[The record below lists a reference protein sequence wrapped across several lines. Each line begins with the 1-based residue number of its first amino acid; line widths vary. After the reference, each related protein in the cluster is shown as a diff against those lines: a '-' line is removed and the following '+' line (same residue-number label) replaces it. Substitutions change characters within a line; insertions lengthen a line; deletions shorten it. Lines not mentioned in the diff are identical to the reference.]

1 MSHFTNLKTSFKN
14 LIHLENAL
22 TKLEIPYK
30 RQKKVIES
38 NNPQRYNINLVI
50 PQSNNYDITFNW
62 NGEEYELVLDASFWI
77 QPYPV
82 ESFINKLSQHY
93 ANDVIITESQKIGFQ
108 PIKSKQHVDGS
119 NTITLQRWNL
129 NNSVSTVYVFCDYIC
144 SKSYFGRVS
153 KV

>member
-14 LIHLENAL
+14 LLHLENAL
-22 TKLEIPYK
+22 NKLEIPYK
-30 RQKKVIES
+30 REKKVIEG
-38 NNPQRYNINLVI
+38 NNSKLYNVNLVI

-62 NGEEYELVLDASFWI
+62 NGEEYELILDASFWI

-108 PIKSKQHVDGS
+108 PIKSKQHVDCS

-129 NNSVSTVYVFCDYIC
+129 NNSISLV
-144 SKSYFGRVS
+144 
-153 KV
+153 

>member
-14 LIHLENAL
+14 LLHLENAL
-22 TKLEIPYK
+22 NKLEIPYK
-30 RQKKVIES
+30 REKKVIEA
-38 NNPQRYNINLVI
+38 NNSKLYNVNLVI

-108 PIKSKQHVDGS
+108 PIKTKQHVDGS

-129 NNSVSTVYVFCDYIC
+129 NNSVSLI
-144 SKSYFGRVS
+144 
-153 KV
+153 

>member
-14 LIHLENAL
+14 LLHLENAL

-30 RQKKVIES
+30 REKKVIES
-38 NNPQRYNINLVI
+38 KNSKLYNINLVI

-62 NGEEYELVLDASFWI
+62 NGEEYELVLDTSFWI

-129 NNSVSTVYVFCDYIC
+129 NNSVSLV
-144 SKSYFGRVS
+144 
-153 KV
+153 

>member
-14 LIHLENAL
+14 LLHLENAL
-22 TKLEIPYK
+22 NKLEIPYK
-30 RQKKVIES
+30 REKKVIDV
-38 NNPQRYNINLVI
+38 NNSKLYNINLVI

-62 NGEEYELVLDASFWI
+62 NGEEYELVLDTSFWI
-77 QPYPV
+77 QRYPV

-108 PIKSKQHVDGS
+108 PIKTKQHVDGS

-129 NNSVSTVYVFCDYIC
+129 NNSVSLV
-144 SKSYFGRVS
+144 
-153 KV
+153 

>member
-14 LIHLENAL
+14 LLHLENAL
-22 TKLEIPYK
+22 NKLAISYRRE
-30 RQKKVIES
+30 KKVLG
-38 NNPQRYNINLVI
+38 NNNSKVYNINLII
-50 PQSNNYDITFNW
+50 PQSNDYDIMFNW

-93 ANDVIITESQKIGFQ
+93 ANNIILTESQKIGFQ
-108 PIKSKQHVDGS
+108 PIKSKQHLDGS

-129 NNSVSTVYVFCDYIC
+129 NNSVSLI
-144 SKSYFGRVS
+144 
-153 KV
+153 

>member
-14 LIHLENAL
+14 LLHLENAL
-22 TKLEIPYK
+22 NKLEIPYK
-30 RQKKVIES
+30 REKKVIEG
-38 NNPQRYNINLVI
+38 NNSKLYNVNLVI

-93 ANDVIITESQKIGFQ
+93 ANNVIITESQKIGFQ
-108 PIKSKQHVDGS
+108 PIKSKQHIDGS

-129 NNSVSTVYVFCDYIC
+129 NNSVSVI
-144 SKSYFGRVS
+144 
-153 KV
+153 

>member
-14 LIHLENAL
+14 LFHLENAL
-22 TKLEIPYK
+22 NKLEIPYK
-30 RQKKVIES
+30 REKKAIDA
-38 NNPQRYNINLVI
+38 NNSKHHNVNLVI

-108 PIKSKQHVDGS
+108 PVKSKQHVDGS

-129 NNSVSTVYVFCDYIC
+129 KNSVSVL
-144 SKSYFGRVS
+144 
-153 KV
+153 

>member
-14 LIHLENAL
+14 LLHLENAL
-22 TKLEIPYK
+22 NKLEIPYK
-30 RQKKVIES
+30 REKKVIEVDNS
-38 NNPQRYNINLVI
+38 KLYNINLVI

-129 NNSVSTVYVFCDYIC
+129 KNSVSIV
-144 SKSYFGRVS
+144 
-153 KV
+153 

>member
-1 MSHFTNLKTSFKN
+1 MSYNLIVNNINEGIFMSHFTNLKTSFKN
-14 LIHLENAL
+14 LAHLENAL
-22 TKLEIPYK
+22 NKLEISY
-30 RQKKVIES
+30 RREKKVVEG
-38 NNPQRYNINLVI
+38 NNSKLYNINLVI

-62 NGEEYELVLDASFWI
+62 NGEEYELVVDASFWI

-129 NNSVSTVYVFCDYIC
+129 NNSISLV
-144 SKSYFGRVS
+144 
-153 KV
+153 

>member
-14 LIHLENAL
+14 LLHLENAL
-22 TKLEIPYK
+22 NKLEIQYK
-30 RQKKVIES
+30 REKKVIEG
-38 NNPQRYNINLVI
+38 NNSKLYNVNLVI

-77 QPYPV
+77 QPYPI

-93 ANDVIITESQKIGFQ
+93 ANDVIISESQKIGFQ

-129 NNSVSTVYVFCDYIC
+129 TNSVSLV
-144 SKSYFGRVS
+144 
-153 KV
+153 

>member
-14 LIHLENAL
+14 LLHLENAL
-22 TKLEIPYK
+22 NKLEIPYK
-30 RQKKVIES
+30 REKKVIEG
-38 NNPQRYNINLVI
+38 NNSKLYNVNLVI

-62 NGEEYELVLDASFWI
+62 SGEEYELILDASFWI

-129 NNSVSTVYVFCDYIC
+129 NNSISVI
-144 SKSYFGRVS
+144 
-153 KV
+153 

>member
-14 LIHLENAL
+14 LLHLENAL
-22 TKLEIPYK
+22 NKLEIPYK
-30 RQKKVIES
+30 REKKVIEL
-38 NNPQRYNINLVI
+38 NNSKLYNINLVI
-50 PQSNNYDITFNW
+50 PQSNDYDITFNW

-108 PIKSKQHVDGS
+108 PIKSKQHIDGS
-119 NTITLQRWNL
+119 NTITLQRCNL
-129 NNSVSTVYVFCDYIC
+129 NNSVSLV
-144 SKSYFGRVS
+144 
-153 KV
+153 

>member
-14 LIHLENAL
+14 LLHLENAL
-22 TKLEIPYK
+22 NKLEILYK
-30 RQKKVIES
+30 REKKLIEG
-38 NNPQRYNINLVI
+38 NNSKLYNVNLVI

-119 NTITLQRWNL
+119 STITLQRWNL
-129 NNSVSTVYVFCDYIC
+129 NNSVSLV
-144 SKSYFGRVS
+144 
-153 KV
+153 

>member
-14 LIHLENAL
+14 LLHLENAL
-22 TKLEIPYK
+22 NKLEIPYK
-30 RQKKVIES
+30 REKKVIEVDNS
-38 NNPQRYNINLVI
+38 KLYNINLVI

-129 NNSVSTVYVFCDYIC
+129 NNSVSLA
-144 SKSYFGRVS
+144 
-153 KV
+153 

>member
-14 LIHLENAL
+14 LLHLENAL
-22 TKLEIPYK
+22 NKLEIPYK
-30 RQKKVIES
+30 REKKVIEG
-38 NNPQRYNINLVI
+38 NNSKLYNVNLVI

-119 NTITLQRWNL
+119 NTITLQRWSLSNQI
-129 NNSVSTVYVFCDYIC
+129 SAV
-144 SKSYFGRVS
+144 
-153 KV
+153 

>member
-14 LIHLENAL
+14 LFHLENAL
-22 TKLEIPYK
+22 NKLEIPYK
-30 RQKKVIES
+30 REKKAIDA
-38 NNPQRYNINLVI
+38 NNSKHHNVNLVI

-62 NGEEYELVLDASFWI
+62 NGEEYELILDASFWI
-77 QPYPV
+77 QLYPV

-129 NNSVSTVYVFCDYIC
+129 KNSVSVL
-144 SKSYFGRVS
+144 
-153 KV
+153 

>member
-14 LIHLENAL
+14 LLHLENAL
-22 TKLEIPYK
+22 NKLEIPYK
-30 RQKKVIES
+30 REKKVIDA
-38 NNPQRYNINLVI
+38 NNSKLYNVNLVV
-50 PQSNNYDITFNW
+50 PQSNNYDITFDW

-129 NNSVSTVYVFCDYIC
+129 KNSVSVL
-144 SKSYFGRVS
+144 
-153 KV
+153 

>member
-14 LIHLENAL
+14 LLHLENAL
-22 TKLEIPYK
+22 NKLEIPYK
-30 RQKKVIES
+30 REKKVIEL
-38 NNPQRYNINLVI
+38 NNSKLYNINLVI
-50 PQSNNYDITFNW
+50 PQSNDYDITFNW

-108 PIKSKQHVDGS
+108 PIKSKQHIDGS

-129 NNSVSTVYVFCDYIC
+129 TNSVSL
-144 SKSYFGRVS
+144 G
-153 KV
+153 

>member
-14 LIHLENAL
+14 LFHLENAL
-22 TKLEIPYK
+22 NKLEIPYK
-30 RQKKVIES
+30 REKKAIDANKSKHHNV
-38 NNPQRYNINLVI
+38 NLVI

-108 PIKSKQHVDGS
+108 PVKSKQHVDGS

-129 NNSVSTVYVFCDYIC
+129 KNSVSVL
-144 SKSYFGRVS
+144 
-153 KV
+153 

>member
-14 LIHLENAL
+14 LLHLENAL
-22 TKLEIPYK
+22 NKLEIPYK
-30 RQKKVIES
+30 REKKVADVNNS
-38 NNPQRYNINLVI
+38 NLYNINLVI

-108 PIKSKQHVDGS
+108 PIKSKQNVDGS

-129 NNSVSTVYVFCDYIC
+129 NNSVSLV
-144 SKSYFGRVS
+144 
-153 KV
+153 

>member
-14 LIHLENAL
+14 LLHLENAL
-22 TKLEIPYK
+22 NKLEIPYK
-30 RQKKVIES
+30 REKKVIEV
-38 NNPQRYNINLVI
+38 NNSKLYNINLVI

-129 NNSVSTVYVFCDYIC
+129 NNSVSLV
-144 SKSYFGRVS
+144 
-153 KV
+153 

>member
-14 LIHLENAL
+14 LLHLENAL
-22 TKLEIPYK
+22 NKLEIPYK
-30 RQKKVIES
+30 RETIKSDEANS
-38 NNPQRYNINLVI
+38 TSYNIDLVI

-119 NTITLQRWNL
+119 STITLQRWNL
-129 NNSVSTVYVFCDYIC
+129 NNSVSLV
-144 SKSYFGRVS
+144 
-153 KV
+153 

>member
-14 LIHLENAL
+14 LLHLENAL
-22 TKLEIPYK
+22 NKLEIPYK
-30 RQKKVIES
+30 REKKVIEG
-38 NNPQRYNINLVI
+38 NNSKLYNVNLVI

-62 NGEEYELVLDASFWI
+62 NGEEYELILDASFWI
-77 QPYPV
+77 QPDPV

-129 NNSVSTVYVFCDYIC
+129 NNSISLV
-144 SKSYFGRVS
+144 
-153 KV
+153 

>member
-14 LIHLENAL
+14 LLHLENAL
-22 TKLEIPYK
+22 NKLEIQYK
-30 RQKKVIES
+30 REKKVIEG
-38 NNPQRYNINLVI
+38 NNSKLYNVNLVI

-62 NGEEYELVLDASFWI
+62 SGEEYELILDASFWI

-108 PIKSKQHVDGS
+108 PIKTKQHVDGS

-129 NNSVSTVYVFCDYIC
+129 NNSVSLV
-144 SKSYFGRVS
+144 
-153 KV
+153 

>member
-14 LIHLENAL
+14 LLHLENAL
-22 TKLEIPYK
+22 NKLEIPYK
-30 RQKKVIES
+30 REKKVIEG
-38 NNPQRYNINLVI
+38 NNSKLYNVNLVI

-93 ANDVIITESQKIGFQ
+93 ANDVIITESQKIWFQ

-119 NTITLQRWNL
+119 STITLQRWNL
-129 NNSVSTVYVFCDYIC
+129 NNSVSLV
-144 SKSYFGRVS
+144 
-153 KV
+153 

>member
-14 LIHLENAL
+14 LFHLENAL
-22 TKLEIPYK
+22 NKLEIPYK
-30 RQKKVIES
+30 REKKAIDA
-38 NNPQRYNINLVI
+38 NNSKHHNVNLVI

-62 NGEEYELVLDASFWI
+62 NGEEYELVLDASFWV

-108 PIKSKQHVDGS
+108 PVKSKQHVDGS

-129 NNSVSTVYVFCDYIC
+129 KNSVSVI
-144 SKSYFGRVS
+144 
-153 KV
+153 

>member
-14 LIHLENAL
+14 LFHLENAL
-22 TKLEIPYK
+22 NKLQIPYK
-30 RQKKVIES
+30 REKKAIDADNSKHHNV
-38 NNPQRYNINLVI
+38 NLVI

-62 NGEEYELVLDASFWI
+62 NGEEYELVLDASFWV

-108 PIKSKQHVDGS
+108 PVKSKQHVDGS

-129 NNSVSTVYVFCDYIC
+129 KNSVSVL
-144 SKSYFGRVS
+144 
-153 KV
+153 

>member
-14 LIHLENAL
+14 LLHLENAL
-22 TKLEIPYK
+22 NKLDISYK
-30 RQKKVIES
+30 REKKVIEQ
-38 NNPQRYNINLVI
+38 NNSKLYNVNLVI
-50 PQSNNYDITFNW
+50 PQSNHYDITFNW
-62 NGEEYELVLDASFWI
+62 NGEEYELVLDTSFWI

-93 ANDVIITESQKIGFQ
+93 ANDIIVTESQKIGFQ

-129 NNSVSTVYVFCDYIC
+129 NNSVSLV
-144 SKSYFGRVS
+144 
-153 KV
+153 

>member
-14 LIHLENAL
+14 LFHLENAL
-22 TKLEIPYK
+22 NKLEIPYK
-30 RQKKVIES
+30 REKKAIDA
-38 NNPQRYNINLVI
+38 NNSKHHNVNLVI

-108 PIKSKQHVDGS
+108 PVKSKQHVDGS
-119 NTITLQRWNL
+119 NTITLQLWNL
-129 NNSVSTVYVFCDYIC
+129 KNSVSVL
-144 SKSYFGRVS
+144 
-153 KV
+153 

>member
-14 LIHLENAL
+14 LLHLENAL
-22 TKLEIPYK
+22 NKLEIPYK
-30 RQKKVIES
+30 REKKVIDI
-38 NNPQRYNINLVI
+38 NNSKLYNINLVI

-62 NGEEYELVLDASFWI
+62 NGEEYELVLDTSFWI

-108 PIKSKQHVDGS
+108 PIKSKQNVDGS

-129 NNSVSTVYVFCDYIC
+129 NNSVSLV
-144 SKSYFGRVS
+144 
-153 KV
+153 

>member
-14 LIHLENAL
+14 LFHLENAL
-22 TKLEIPYK
+22 NKLEIPYK
-30 RQKKVIES
+30 REKKAIDA
-38 NNPQRYNINLVI
+38 NNSKHHNINLVI
-50 PQSNNYDITFNW
+50 PQSNNYDITFSW

-108 PIKSKQHVDGS
+108 PVKSKQHVDGS

-129 NNSVSTVYVFCDYIC
+129 KNSVSVL
-144 SKSYFGRVS
+144 
-153 KV
+153 

>member
-14 LIHLENAL
+14 LLHLENAL
-22 TKLEIPYK
+22 NKLEIPYK
-30 RQKKVIES
+30 RERKVIDS
-38 NNPQRYNINLVI
+38 DNSKLYNTNLII

-62 NGEEYELVLDASFWI
+62 NGEEYELVLDTSFWI

-93 ANDVIITESQKIGFQ
+93 ANNVIITESQKIGFQ

-129 NNSVSTVYVFCDYIC
+129 NNSVSVI
-144 SKSYFGRVS
+144 
-153 KV
+153 

>member
-1 MSHFTNLKTSFKN
+1 LLGSINEGIFMSHFTNLKTSFKN
-14 LIHLENAL
+14 LVHLENAL
-22 TKLEIPYK
+22 NKLEISYK
-30 RQKKVIES
+30 REKKVVEGNS
-38 NNPQRYNINLVI
+38 TKLYNINLVI

-93 ANDVIITESQKIGFQ
+93 ANNVIITESQKIGFQ
-108 PIKSKQHVDGS
+108 PITSKQHVDGS

-129 NNSVSTVYVFCDYIC
+129 NNSISLV
-144 SKSYFGRVS
+144 
-153 KV
+153 

>member
-1 MSHFTNLKTSFKN
+1 MSRFTNLKTSFKN
-14 LIHLENAL
+14 LLHLENAL
-22 TKLEIPYK
+22 NKLEIPYK
-30 RQKKVIES
+30 REKKVIEV
-38 NNPQRYNINLVI
+38 NNSKLYNINLVI
-50 PQSNNYDITFNW
+50 PQSNNYDITFDW

-129 NNSVSTVYVFCDYIC
+129 NNSVSLV
-144 SKSYFGRVS
+144 
-153 KV
+153 

>member
-14 LIHLENAL
+14 LLHLENAL
-22 TKLEIPYK
+22 NKLEIPYK
-30 RQKKVIES
+30 REKKVIEG
-38 NNPQRYNINLVI
+38 NNSKLYNVNLVI

-93 ANDVIITESQKIGFQ
+93 ANNVIITESQKIGFQ
-108 PIKSKQHVDGS
+108 PVKSKQHVDGS

-129 NNSVSTVYVFCDYIC
+129 KNSLSVL
-144 SKSYFGRVS
+144 
-153 KV
+153 